1 MVYIVFMYEILR
13 TEEFDAWIAGLR
25 DRRGQK
31 QVLVRLARLSLGRW
45 GACRSVGGEVTE
57 LRIHSGPGYRVYCWQ
72 VGATVILALGGGDKS
87 TQDRD
92 ITRSRNMVRELKE

>member
-31 QVLVRLARLSLGRW
+31 QVLVRLVRLSLGHW
-45 GACRSVGGEVTE
+45 GDCRPVGGEVTE
-57 LRIHSGPGYRVYCWQ
+57 LRIHSGPGYRGLLLKGRRDDCC
-72 VGATVILALGGGDKS
+72 GAGQRGQIDAGP
-87 TQDRD
+87 
-92 ITRSRNMVRELKE
+92 